1 MESKTIRGNYINA
14 STALANNPA
23 SEARLNSGSYNN
35 NSWCASR
42 IDTSQY
48 LEVCI
53 FLVYKAQKAVLQ
65 IMYLQTAC
73 QNYEVQIIVAQ
84 TSSFIFLNNIQIKF
98 SKVPANLS

>member
-1 MESKTIRGNYINA
+1 MASKTIRDNYINA

-23 SEARLNSGSYNN
+23 SDARLNSGSYNN

-53 FLVYKAQKAVLQ
+53 FFILYDWESGATGVKA
-65 IMYLQTAC
+65 IT
-73 QNYEVQIIVAQ
+73 
-84 TSSFIFLNNIQIKF
+84 
-98 SKVPANLS
+98 